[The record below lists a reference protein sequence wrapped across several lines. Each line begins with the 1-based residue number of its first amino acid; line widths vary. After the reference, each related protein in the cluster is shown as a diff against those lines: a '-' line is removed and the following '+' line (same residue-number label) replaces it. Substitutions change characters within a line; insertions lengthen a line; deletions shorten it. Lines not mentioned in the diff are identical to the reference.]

1 MCKSVFQA
9 YGLLVLLLMPIA
21 VQATPDWH
29 QVLAKSPNLANVLYS
44 NQIQQESKVENGV
57 IYSRQQPGGRN
68 ENAISELFS
77 NTMFKFDSRFKS
89 GVNPYWTFHIRL
101 ARVNSG
107 SKWHNFAKNLPT
119 GIQTIKRRI
128 PTHWMGERVT
138 SWSDVQEFKV
148 IVY

>member
-1 MCKSVFQA
+1 MRKSIIQT
-9 YGLLVLLLMPIA
+9 YGLLAFLLTPFA

-57 IYSRQQPGGRN
+57 IYTRQQPGARD
-68 ENAISELFS
+68 EAAIGELLA
-77 NTMFKFDSRFKS
+77 NTMYKFDSKFKS
-89 GVNPYWTFHIRL
+89 EVNPYWTFHIRL

-107 SKWHNFAKNLPT
+107 SKWHGFAKNLPT
-119 GIQTIKRRI
+119 GIQTIKRRV

-138 SWSDVQEFKV
+138 SWSDVREFKV
-148 IVY
+148 FVY